1 MRKLV
6 IVDDNAFLI
15 EGLCRNIDYS
25 QMDVEIR
32 ATLTSGAQVLELLS
46 TTDVD
51 LIISDIRMPGMT
63 GLEMAREVIKIKPGI
78 KIILISAYDDFNYAK
93 EAIRIG
99 AFDYVEKPLDYSY
112 LSSVIAKAV
121 HKIDQEEKLLA
132 ELNENRLAL
141 EQKFFYDL
149 INYNPEEA
157 QYYLLSNADYLK
169 ICISYHQYLCAIV
182 KIHAAIDVQKVYGV
196 ERYHILVMNL
206 IEDIREGFAFCE
218 MCHCLT
224 IADKIIIILGCN
236 STDDEILNHKAT
248 DLFTNFCNSHPYSNL
263 AFSVGIGDVV
273 SRIWQIPISHT
284 NAKAALEYRFF
295 FADRNVLN
303 IQDIKNRTAVND
315 SNILFT
321 DDSEEELIR
330 LLCQK
335 DEEGIKTFVESLSQ
349 QLSVSVLDK
358 SGVFAF
364 IYALLAKLMKFF
376 NDTGIM
382 AQKIQ
387 DEFAS
392 AFSDLSKFQTNTELY
407 HWLLKICLL
416 ACESLQESVE
426 SHHNKICESVLK
438 YVEQNY
444 MNPDLCL
451 NDISSHVNMSPH
463 HLSAVF
469 KKTKKQ
475 NLSDTITLIRIAK
488 AQILLKTT
496 DYPLKEISEKVG
508 YANQYYFSACF
519 KKRTGVNP
527 SAYRLNEQQ

>member
-1 MRKLV
+1 MRKLL
-6 IVDDNAFLI
+6 IVDDNAILI
-15 EGLCRNIDYS
+15 EGICRNIDYS
-25 QMDVEIR
+25 RLNVEIC
-32 ATLTSGAQVLELLS
+32 ATLTSGAQVLEILS
-46 TTDVD
+46 TNDVD

-63 GLEMAREVIKIKPGI
+63 GLEMAREVVKIKPGI

-93 EAIRIG
+93 EAIRVG

-112 LSSVIAKAV
+112 LSNVIAKAV
-121 HKIDQEEKLLA
+121 DKINQEEQLLA
-132 ELNENRLAL
+132 ELNDYRLAL

-157 QYYLLSNADYLK
+157 KYYLLSNAEYLK

-182 KIHAAIDVQKVYGV
+182 KIHAAIEVQKLYGV
-196 ERYHILVMNL
+196 EYYHVLVMNL
-206 IEDIREGFAFCE
+206 IEEIKSNFAFCP
-218 MCHCLT
+218 MCYCLT
-224 IADKIIIILGCN
+224 ITDKIIIVLGCN
-236 STDDEILNHKAT
+236 SENGESLNHRIT
-248 DLFTNFCNSHPYSNL
+248 DLFTDFCNSHQNSNL
-263 AFSVGIGDVV
+263 AFSVGIGDIV
-273 SRIWQIPISHT
+273 SSIWQIPISHI

-295 FADRNVLN
+295 FADRDVLN
-303 IQDIKNRTAVND
+303 IQDIKDHAHTNHLNV
-315 SNILFT
+315 LFT
-321 DDSEEELIR
+321 DDSEEKLIR

-335 DEEGIKTFVESLSQ
+335 DENGIKDFVESLSQ
-349 QLSVSVLDK
+349 ELSVSVLDK

-376 NDTGIM
+376 NDTGIIVP
-382 AQKIQ
+382 KIQ

-392 AFSDLSKFQTNTELY
+392 AFSDLSKFQTSTELY

-416 ACESLQESVE
+416 ACDSLQESVE
-426 SHHNKICESVLK
+426 THHNKICESVLK
-438 YVEQNY
+438 YIEQNY

-451 NDISSHVNMSPH
+451 NDISSYVNMSPH
-463 HLSAVF
+463 HLSAIF

-475 NLSDTITLIRIAK
+475 NLTDTIALIRIAK

-496 DYPLKEISEKVG
+496 NCPLKEISEKVG

-519 KKRTGVNP
+519 KKKTGINP